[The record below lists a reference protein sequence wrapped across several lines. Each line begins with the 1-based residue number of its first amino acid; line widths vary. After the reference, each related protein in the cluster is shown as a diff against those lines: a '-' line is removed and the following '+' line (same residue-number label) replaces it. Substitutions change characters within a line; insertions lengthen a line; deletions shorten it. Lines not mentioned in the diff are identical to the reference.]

1 METKKLWDSVK
12 VTNPSAVKKITGKS
26 YQGNSPKP
34 YWLIER
40 ATDTFGPIGIGW
52 GVTVKSER
60 FERMS
65 DTDVLHVAVVS
76 IWYVLDGK
84 RSETFDQMG
93 GTKAAYMTSAGK
105 LMVDEDAGKKS
116 VTDAMVKCLS
126 MIGFCADIFSG
137 MWDDSKYVEWAA
149 EQYEDKPRFD
159 AALAVKAMNAA
170 KTVQELKSHFAA
182 AWKMAD
188 KVERDSIKPVYDK
201 RLEQLTEKEPA

>member
-1 METKKLWDSVK
+1 
-12 VTNPSAVKKITGKS
+12 
-26 YQGNSPKP
+26 
-34 YWLIER
+34 
-40 ATDTFGPIGIGW
+40 
-52 GVTVKSER
+52 
-60 FERMS
+60 
-65 DTDVLHVAVVS
+65 
-76 IWYVLDGK
+76 
-84 RSETFDQMG
+84 
-93 GTKAAYMTSAGK
+93 
-105 LMVDEDAGKKS
+105 
-116 VTDAMVKCLS
+116 

-159 AALAVKAMNAA
+159 ASLAVKAMNAS